1 MTAPRILVMD
11 VQHRSGL
18 AAMRCLHDAG
28 YEVSAS
34 ARARAS
40 AGLRSRA
47 YSAHVVLPDIRL
59 GMAAFVT
66 RLEEFLAS
74 LPHDLLL
81 PGTDQSLVAVSAH
94 RERLGRL
101 VELGLPSMPVVH
113 RSLDKVALAREAER
127 AGLATPEGRV
137 CATVDEALA
146 AARDFGFPVL
156 VKGVRT
162 IERRG
167 DAVIRYPSRLVADER
182 AMREAQ
188 VEIGTCIVQR
198 RVAGDVLSF
207 GGVMTDDGLI
217 GAVLSRYRRTWPPT
231 AGNVTCSETIVLPDG
246 LLERV
251 RALVAALGWRG
262 LFELELIEVG
272 GEIMAIDFNPRPY
285 GSLTLAQA
293 SGAPLTALWCAYV
306 LGQGVTP
313 VRARP
318 GVVYRWEDA
327 DVRNIFWQLREG
339 NYRTAVSAMLPRR
352 RTAHAYFRIRD
363 PLPLVARAGELSLPR
378 VRKAPG

>member
-207 GGVMTDDGLI
+207 GGVITDDGLI

-363 PLPLVARAGELSLPR
+363 PLPLVARAGELSLHR

>member
-1 MTAPRILVMD
+1 MD
-11 VQHRSGL
+11 VQDRGGL

-207 GGVMTDDGLI
+207 GGVITDDGLI

>member
-1 MTAPRILVMD
+1 MD
-11 VQHRSGL
+11 VQDRGGL

-74 LPHDLLL
+74 LPHDLIL
-81 PGTDQSLVAVSAH
+81 PGTDESLVAVSAH

-101 VELGLPSMPVVH
+101 VELGLPSVPVVQ

-127 AGLATPEGRV
+127 AGLAPPEGRV

-182 AMREAQ
+182 AMRQAQ
-188 VEIGTCIVQR
+188 EEIGTCIVQR

-207 GGVMTDDGLI
+207 GGVMTDDGVI

-231 AGNVTCSETIVLPDG
+231 AGSVTCSETIAVPDG
-246 LLERV
+246 LRERV
-251 RALVAALGWRG
+251 RALIAAIGWRG

-272 GEIMAIDFNPRPY
+272 GEIMAIDFNPRLY

-306 LGQGVTP
+306 LGREVTP
-313 VRARP
+313 VRARA

-327 DVRNIFWQLREG
+327 DVRNIVWQLREG
-339 NYRTAVSAMLPRR
+339 NYRPAVSAMLPRR

-363 PLPLVARAGELSLPR
+363 PLPLAARAAELSLHR
-378 VRKAPG
+378 VRKSLGRA